1 MNKLYFSLALI
12 FLFIYSLANN
22 RKSESGFD
30 RNRRIQDADENEIIF
45 QLKEMD
51 NNELNPNFIIPNKQS
66 VSNFLNL
73 DDPNE
78 FVIEIGSNQSPP
90 KSSLLPLSDEQ
101 PANKNLKKS
110 SIITSE
116 NQKDNPISQQIN
128 KEDTRNKK
136 NKQSKFSIK
145 SKNNTDTISKIKS
158 RNQTQ
163 KFKPLNKEQLLRQN
177 SVKES
182 YQKGEYLTVAK
193 SNFKDNEFESL
204 YYQAIACYNILKNNK
219 AYQGRVK
226 KQHLKEKNALINKAK
241 DNLFHVGRFTPDK
254 NLKERSILWY
264 GLLSFTYPDKYYN
277 EKELTY
283 TFLYIEDKMKNSNI
297 YNDAMIYLTLI
308 YRKLGKTDK
317 AKEYYQKAIKTSPND
332 PVYNYKT
339 DTMVRAKKLW
349 DLFADLQ

>member
-1 MNKLYFSLALI
+1 MSKFYFSLALI
-12 FLFIYSLANN
+12 FLFIYSLANDGE
-22 RKSESGFD
+22 SESGFD

-51 NNELNPNFIIPNKQS
+51 NNELSPNLIIPNEQP

-73 DDPNE
+73 DDPND
-78 FVIEIGSNQSPP
+78 FVIEIGSNQSPQKNP
-90 KSSLLPLSDEQ
+90 LLPLSDEQ
-101 PANKNLKKS
+101 LADINLKKN
-110 SIITSE
+110 SIITSK
-116 NQKDNPISQQIN
+116 NQEDNQIN
-128 KEDTRNKK
+128 KENTRNKK

-145 SKNNTDTISKIKS
+145 PKNNTDIIPKIKS
-158 RNQTQ
+158 RNQTR

-177 SVKES
+177 NVKES
-182 YQKGEYLTVAK
+182 YQKGEYFAVAK

-219 AYQGRVK
+219 DYQGRVQ

-254 NLKERSILWY
+254 NLKERAILWH
-264 GLLSFTYPDKYYN
+264 GLLSFTYPNKYYN

-308 YRKLGKTDK
+308 YRKLGKIDK
-317 AKEYYQKAIKTSPND
+317 AKEYYRKAIRTSPND
-332 PVYNYKT
+332 LVYNYKT
-339 DTMVRAKKLW
+339 DTMIKAKKLW
-349 DLFADLQ
+349 ELFADLK

>member
-1 MNKLYFSLALI
+1 M
-12 FLFIYSLANN
+12 FIYSLANDG
-22 RKSESGFD
+22 KSESGFD
-30 RNRRIQDADENEIIF
+30 RNRRIQNADENEIIF

-51 NNELNPNFIIPNKQS
+51 NDELSPNFIIPNKQP

-73 DDPNE
+73 DDPND
-78 FVIEIGSNQSPP
+78 FVIEIGSNQSPQ
-90 KSSLLPLSDEQ
+90 KSSLLPLSDEET
-101 PANKNLKKS
+101 ADINLKKNS
-110 SIITSE
+110 VITSKDQE
-116 NQKDNPISQQIN
+116 DNQINKQIN
-128 KEDTRNKK
+128 KESAHNKK
-136 NKQSKFSIK
+136 NKQSKFLIK

-158 RNQTQ
+158 RNQTR

-182 YQKGEYLTVAK
+182 YQKGEYFAVAK

-219 AYQGRVK
+219 AYHGRVK
-226 KQHLKEKNALINKAK
+226 RQRLKEKNALINKAK

-254 NLKERSILWY
+254 NLKERAILWH
-264 GLLSFTYPDKYYN
+264 GLLSFTYPNKYHN

-308 YRKLGKTDK
+308 YRKLGKIDK
-317 AKEYYQKAIKTSPND
+317 AKEYYRKAITTSPND
-332 PVYNYKT
+332 LVYNYKT
-339 DTMVRAKKLW
+339 DTMIRAKKLW
-349 DLFADLQ
+349 DLFVDLK